1 MSGKNKRC
9 GLRFSKKGYALL
21 TAIIALNIF
30 AILMLKA
37 RDMWER
43 EMQRDLEAELLF
55 RARQYVTAIELYM
68 KKNPNMFPTSLELLY
83 EKKFLRKLY
92 KDPMTEEGTW
102 NVVMRA
108 GKPGA
113 GIRGDSGDSGGRDG
127 RDGRS
132 GGGGRGGTGALWIV
146 PEDMLPDYLRRAMII
161 GVCSSSVEEGYLVY
175 RKKKKYCEWAVYL
188 GEQIDKDMPELKFV
202 VDGDPD
208 KPPKTSRDESESDDT
223 GRRRD
228 DERERGDSGDS
239 GTRRNKVERE

>member
-92 KDPMTEEGTW
+92 KDPMTEEGKW
-102 NVVMRA
+102 NVVMRS

-113 GIRGDSGDSGGRDG
+113 GIRGDSGDSGSRS
-127 RDGRS
+127 GRS